1 MKTRRP
7 PCWALVLAFVGLLGS
22 AAIAQDTP
30 DARGTPSTAAAP
42 AAPVASQTAPTPTPP
57 GTPTPPPVTP
67 ASPRLP
73 RQDQPPVV
81 GAPEPPLISAAPE
94 SVARDAVRLG
104 VDYTLPA
111 GSAARDVV
119 VIGGLATI
127 EGHVEGDAVVVLGE
141 LHLANTAFVD
151 GDIVVI
157 GGTVTVD
164 AGAKAAKDLVVVAGA
179 LRNAPGFMPGGE
191 QTIIGPPV
199 FGDGLRALMPWAT
212 RGLLWGRPLV
222 PDLPWIWGLI
232 AIVFLVYLV
241 LNFVCDGPVRAC
253 VEKLTERPL
262 STFLVGLLVLALI
275 GPVAVVLAVSVIG
288 LAVIPFMVCAL
299 FIAGILGKVGV
310 LRAMGGGVVR
320 QDELDNRAQSAR
332 SFVIGFVAVAAMYMV
347 PVLGFV
353 AFGTVGVLGLGAAAL
368 AFVAG
373 IRRENPAPPVAP
385 PVLSRYVVG
394 ESLNDVSEP
403 GLPRTEGAV
412 PAVAPPA
419 MVDLTLLPKATFAI
433 RLGAFVLDLL
443 LVLMTYG
450 LLGLT
455 RPNRMLLLLLLYRVG
470 LWTWM
475 GTTIGGI
482 ICQLR
487 VVRTDGAPLRLADAL
502 VRGLSS
508 VFSFAV
514 LGIGYL
520 WILRDADRQAWHDK
534 IAGTFVVK
542 VPKHWPLT

>member
-1 MKTRRP
+1 
-7 PCWALVLAFVGLLGS
+7 
-22 AAIAQDTP
+22 
-30 DARGTPSTAAAP
+30 
-42 AAPVASQTAPTPTPP
+42 
-57 GTPTPPPVTP
+57 
-67 ASPRLP
+67 
-73 RQDQPPVV
+73 
-81 GAPEPPLISAAPE
+81 
-94 SVARDAVRLG
+94 VRLG

-111 GSAARDVV
+111 GGAARDVV
-119 VIGGLATI
+119 VIGGSATI

-141 LHLANTAFVD
+141 LHLANTAVVG
-151 GDIVVI
+151 GDVVVV
-157 GGTVTVD
+157 GGRVIVD
-164 AGAKAAKDLVVVAGA
+164 AGAEAAQDLVVVAGA
-179 LRNAPGFMPGGE
+179 LQSAPGFMPGGE

-199 FGDGLRALMPWAT
+199 FGDGLRVLMPWAT

-222 PDLPWIWGLI
+222 PDLPWLWGLV

-241 LNFVCDGPVRAC
+241 LNFVFDRPVRAC

-275 GPVAVVLAVSVIG
+275 GPVVVILAVSVIG
-288 LAVIPFMVCAL
+288 LAVIPFMLCAL
-299 FIAGILGKVGV
+299 CIAGILGKVGV
-310 LRAMGGGVVR
+310 LRAMGGGVIR
-320 QDELDNRAQSAR
+320 QDELDNRAQSVR
-332 SFVIGFVAVAAMYMV
+332 SFAIGFVAVAVLYMV

-353 AFGTVGVLGLGAAAL
+353 AFGTLGVLGLGAAAL

-373 IRRENPAPPVAP
+373 IRRENPTPSTELM
-385 PVLSRYVVG
+385 PVLSRPAVG
-394 ESLNDVSEP
+394 GSPDDAGKP
-403 GLPRTEGAV
+403 GLPGDAGAV
-412 PAVAPPA
+412 AAVAAPVTMA
-419 MVDLTLLPKATFAI
+419 DLVLLPKATFTV

-443 LVLMTYG
+443 LVLMTFG

-470 LWTWM
+470 FWTWM

-482 ICQLR
+482 IFQLR

-534 IAGTFVVK
+534 IAGTFVVR
-542 VPKHWPLT
+542 VPKHFPLT

>member
-1 MKTRRP
+1 MKTRRL
-7 PCWALVLAFVGLLGS
+7 PCCGLVLALVGLLGS

-30 DARGTPSTAAAP
+30 
-42 AAPVASQTAPTPTPP
+42 
-57 GTPTPPPVTP
+57 
-67 ASPRLP
+67 
-73 RQDQPPVV
+73 
-81 GAPEPPLISAAPE
+81 PLTGAAPE

-104 VDYTLPA
+104 VDYTLSA

-141 LHLANTAFVD
+141 LHLANTALVD

-164 AGAKAAKDLVVVAGA
+164 AGAEAAKDLVVVASA
-179 LRNAPGFMPGGE
+179 LRSPPGFMPGGE
-191 QTIIGPPV
+191 QTVIGPPV
-199 FGDGLRALMPWAT
+199 FGDGLRVLMPWAT

-310 LRAMGGGVVR
+310 LRAIGGGVVR

-368 AFVAG
+368 VFVAG
-373 IRRENPAPPVAP
+373 IRRENPTPPTAP
-385 PVLSRYVVG
+385 PVLSRYVVAG
-394 ESLNDVSEP
+394 SLNDVSEP
-403 GLPRTEGAV
+403 GLPGTEGAV
-412 PAVAPPA
+412 AAVAPPA
-419 MVDLTLLPKATFAI
+419 AMTDLTLLPKATFTI

-443 LVLMTYG
+443 LVLMTFG
-450 LLGLT
+450 LLGMT

-487 VVRTDGAPLRLADAL
+487 IVRTDGAPLRLADAL

-520 WILRDADRQAWHDK
+520 WILKDADRQAWHDK